1 VIESIAS
8 LLGTALVALRSVAGS
23 YLLAIILLTIA
34 IKAVLHPLTRKQLN
48 SMKAMQ
54 ALTPQMEVL
63 KRKYKDDPRQLNV
76 EVMNLYRAHKVNPLG
91 GCLPMLLQ
99 LPVLWGLF
107 TLLRREGIFGGEQLF
122 GVSLETAPSFTLMM
136 QHPMLVLIPVL
147 TAATTYYQQQMSI
160 TDPQQA
166 RMFIFMPFLLAY
178 FSIQF
183 PIGLSIYWISSTAA
197 YIVEYLLVVGLPKR
211 PGTAPPKTK
220 RTIRVTSEPKRKGTS
235 GVAADPKEAK

>member
-1 VIESIAS
+1 VIDSIAS
-8 LLGTALVALRSVAGS
+8 LLETALVILRGVAGS
-23 YLLAIILLTIA
+23 YLLAIILLTVA
-34 IKAVLHPLTRKQLN
+34 IKAILHPLTRKQLN

-91 GCLPMLLQ
+91 GCL
-99 LPVLWGLF
+99 
-107 TLLRREGIFGGEQLF
+107 LRRQGIFGGEQLF
-122 GVSLETAPSFTLMM
+122 GVSLETAPSFALMM
-136 QHPMLVLIPVL
+136 QHPLLVLIPVL

-166 RMFIFMPFLLAY
+166 KMFIFMPFLLAY
-178 FSIQF
+178 FALQF
-183 PIGLSIYWISSTAA
+183 PVGLSVYWIASTAA

-211 PGTAPPKTK
+211 PGMAPPKAQRSVSPATK
-220 RTIRVTSEPKRKGTS
+220 PK
-235 GVAADPKEAK
+235 DAK

>member
-1 VIESIAS
+1 MIDSIAS
-8 LLGTALVALRSVAGS
+8 LLETALVILRGVAGS
-23 YLLAIILLTIA
+23 YLLAIILLTVA
-34 IKAVLHPLTRKQLN
+34 IKAILHPLTRKQLN

-107 TLLRREGIFGGEQLF
+107 TLLRRQGIFGGEQLF
-122 GVSLETAPSFTLMM
+122 GVSLETAPSFALMM
-136 QHPMLVLIPVL
+136 QHPLLVLIPVL

-166 RMFIFMPFLLAY
+166 KMFIFMPFLLAY
-178 FSIQF
+178 FALQF
-183 PIGLSIYWISSTAA
+183 PVGLSVYWIASTAA

-211 PGTAPPKTK
+211 PGMAPPKAQRSVSPATK
-220 RTIRVTSEPKRKGTS
+220 PK
-235 GVAADPKEAK
+235 DAK

>member
-1 VIESIAS
+1 MIDSIAS
-8 LLGTALVALRSVAGS
+8 LLETALVILRAVSGS
-23 YLLAIILLTIA
+23 YLMAIILLTVA

-76 EVMNLYRAHKVNPLG
+76 EIMNLYRAHKVNPLG

-122 GVSLETAPSFTLMM
+122 GVSLEVAPSFALMM
-136 QHPMLVLIPVL
+136 QHPLLVLIPVL

-183 PIGLSIYWISSTAA
+183 PVGLSIYWISSTVA
-197 YIVEYLLVVGLPKR
+197 YIVEYLLVVGMPKR
-211 PGTAPPKTK
+211 PGVAPPKAQRAAGSASKPAPTK
-220 RTIRVTSEPKRKGTS
+220 PK
-235 GVAADPKEAK
+235 DAK

>member
-1 VIESIAS
+1 MIDSIATV
-8 LLGTALVALRSVAGS
+8 LETALVILRGIAGS
-23 YLLAIILLTIA
+23 YLLAIILLTVA

-63 KRKYKDDPRQLNV
+63 RRKYKDDPRQLNA
-76 EVMNLYRAHKVNPLG
+76 EIMSLYRAHKVNPLG

-99 LPVLWGLF
+99 LPILWGLF
-107 TLLRREGIFGGEQLF
+107 TLLRREGIFGGEKLF
-122 GVSLETAPSFTLMM
+122 GVALEAAPSLTLMLE
-136 QHPMLVLIPVL
+136 HPMLALIPVL
-147 TAATTYYQQQMSI
+147 TAATTYYQQMMSI

-183 PIGLSIYWISSTAA
+183 PIGLSVYWISSTVA
-197 YIVEYLLVVGLPKR
+197 YIVEYVLVVGMPKR
-211 PGTAPPKTK
+211 PGVALPKA
-220 RTIRVTSEPKRKGTS
+220 RRS
-235 GVAADPKEAK
+235 ADQASRASARPKESK

>member
-1 VIESIAS
+1 MIDSIAS
-8 LLGTALVALRSVAGS
+8 LLETALVILRAVAGS
-23 YLLAIILLTIA
+23 YLLAIILLTVA

-91 GCLPMLLQ
+91 GCLPMILQ

-122 GVSLETAPSFTLMM
+122 GVSLETAPSFALMM
-136 QHPMLVLIPVL
+136 QHPLLVLIPVL
-147 TAATTYYQQQMSI
+147 TAVTTYYQQHLSI

-166 RMFIFMPFLLAY
+166 RIFIFMPFLLAY

-183 PIGLSIYWISSTAA
+183 PIGLSIYWIASTVA
-197 YIVEYLLVVGLPKR
+197 YIVEYLLVVGMPKR
-211 PGTAPPKTK
+211 PGVAPPKAQRAGGPATK
-220 RTIRVTSEPKRKGTS
+220 PKGSK
-235 GVAADPKEAK
+235 

>member
-1 VIESIAS
+1 MIDSIAS
-8 LLGTALVALRSVAGS
+8 LLETALVILRAVAGS
-23 YLLAIILLTIA
+23 YFLAIILLTVA

-91 GCLPMLLQ
+91 GCLPMILQ

-122 GVSLETAPSFTLMM
+122 GVSLETAPSFDLMR
-136 QHPMLVLIPVL
+136 QHPLLVLIPVL
-147 TAATTYYQQQMSI
+147 TAVTTYYQQHLSI

-183 PIGLSIYWISSTAA
+183 PIGLSIYWIASTVA
-197 YIVEYLLVVGLPKR
+197 YIVEYLLVVGMPKR
-211 PGTAPPKTK
+211 PGVAPPKAQRAGGPATK
-220 RTIRVTSEPKRKGTS
+220 PKGSK
-235 GVAADPKEAK
+235 